1 MLKQILKHKEIEVQE
16 LLQKKQQHLEPVLK
30 HPSLIHALKQ
40 PGLQI
45 IAEIKRQ
52 SPSAGSLANIPE
64 PIDLAKCY
72 QEGGAAGI
80 SILTDKHY
88 FNGSL
93 QGLAVVAKEICIP
106 ILRKEFIIHPVQIM
120 ETVNSGA
127 SAILL
132 IVAALGNKTK
142 EFLDLAHDQGL
153 EALVEIHDDKE
164 LEIALNAGSRLI
176 GVNSRDL
183 KTMKVD
189 LKTAEK
195 IVKQIPKEIVKI
207 AESGIQSIEDAKRMK
222 ECGYDG
228 VLVGEFLVKSDD
240 PANLIQ
246 QMRGL

>member
-1 MLKQILKHKEIEVQE
+1 MLKQILKHKEIEVKE
-16 LLQKKQQHLEPVLK
+16 LLQKKQQQIEHVLK
-30 HPSLIHALKQ
+30 RPSLIHALKQ

-52 SPSAGSLANIPE
+52 SPSAGSLAKISD
-64 PIDLAKCY
+64 PIDLAKRY

-93 QGLAVVAKEICIP
+93 QDLSAVAKEIRIP
-106 ILRKEFIIHPVQIM
+106 LLRKEFIIHPVQII

-142 EFLDLAHDQGL
+142 EFLELAHDHGL
-153 EALVEIHDDKE
+153 EGLVEVHDDKE
-164 LEIALNAGSRLI
+164 LEIALDAGSRLI
-176 GVNSRDL
+176 GVNSRNL

-195 IVKQIPKEIVKI
+195 MVKQIPIEIVKV
-207 AESGIQSIEDAKRMK
+207 AESGIQSIEDAQRMK

-228 VLVGEFLVKSDD
+228 VLIGEFLVKSDD
-240 PANLIQ
+240 PASLIQ